1 VDSKY
6 VSIGRKVDARHI
18 ALPMYETV
26 MKEIGKPIV
35 FNICM
40 LGTLIGATELVQPD
54 SILKVLET
62 TIPMDFM
69 EMNQKALDLG
79 LSMGQEKRN

>member
-6 VSIGRKVDARHI
+6 VTIEKKVDAKHI
-18 ALPMYETV
+18 ALPMYDTV

-40 LGTLIGATELVQPD
+40 LGALIGVSGLIKPE

-62 TIPMDFM
+62 TIPDGFM
-69 EMNQKALDLG
+69 EMNKKALDIG
-79 LSMGQEKRN
+79 MTMGKKEKY

>member
-1 VDSKY
+1 MDNRY
-6 VSIGRKVDARHI
+6 VTMEKKVAANHV
-18 ALPMYETV
+18 ALPMFDTV

-40 LGTLIGATELVQPD
+40 LGTLIGLTELVKPE

-62 TIPMDFM
+62 TIPRDFM
-69 EMNQKALDLG
+69 DMNKKALELG
-79 LSMGQEKRN
+79 MELGASEA